1 MATITLYAGKINQIP
16 GLINEVKKSVVD
28 YKSEL
33 SALRK
38 KTLNINRSVC
48 NLDEVISS
56 IQASSQTQ
64 DRKIDS
70 LEKFC
75 SESEKFISE
84 VIRID
89 EEVAELINKRKENFY
104 KEYYYLKPESEKS
117 GWEKIKD
124 GLKSVAEWCKE
135 NWKSIAKIVAAAVV
149 ITGLGIA
156 AALTGGILGVILA
169 GAFWGALAGG
179 LIGGAVGGIAAAING
194 GSFLEGFADGALS
207 GAISG
212 AVTGAACAGLG
223 ALGALAGKSI
233 QCMSTV
239 GKAINVTSKVTAALS
254 FGMDG
259 FDMLAMGISL
269 FDPSNALVEF
279 NRKLHSNALYN
290 GFQIAVNAL
299 AVFSAG
305 AASTMKCFV
314 AGTMI
319 LTVAGLVAIENI
331 KAGDKVIATNP
342 ETFEVAEKTV
352 LETYVRETTEL
363 LHLTINGEVIK
374 TTFEHPFYVKD
385 VGFVEAGKLQVGD
398 KLVDS
403 RGNLLVVEEK
413 KLEITDKPV
422 KVYNFK
428 VDNFHTYH
436 VGENRVLVHNA
447 NKYVKGT
454 RSTVG
459 KLTGSLDGL
468 TSAERKVVNDLL
480 SQGKNVE
487 IIPRSNDQG
496 VSTPDFII
504 NGVKTELKTLNGTS
518 LNTPVTRITD
528 AFKQGAD
535 AVIIDARN
543 VGITAEQANQILNR
557 AAGTY
562 QNKVLP
568 GQVEI
573 WTVDGIIRR

>member
-1 MATITLYAGKINQIP
+1 
-16 GLINEVKKSVVD
+16 
-28 YKSEL
+28 
-33 SALRK
+33 
-38 KTLNINRSVC
+38 
-48 NLDEVISS
+48 
-56 IQASSQTQ
+56 
-64 DRKIDS
+64 
-70 LEKFC
+70 
-75 SESEKFISE
+75 
-84 VIRID
+84 
-89 EEVAELINKRKENFY
+89 
-104 KEYYYLKPESEKS
+104 
-117 GWEKIKD
+117 
-124 GLKSVAEWCKE
+124 
-135 NWKSIAKIVAAAVV
+135 
-149 ITGLGIA
+149 
-156 AALTGGILGVILA
+156 LGVILA
-169 GAFWGALAGG
+169 GAFWEHWPR
-179 LIGGAVGGIAAAING
+179 IDRGAVGGIAAAING

-279 NRKLHSNALYN
+279 NRKLHSNALYD

-319 LTVAGLVAIENI
+319 LTAAGLVAIENI

-403 RGNLLVVEEK
+403 KGNLLVVEEK
-413 KLEITDKPV
+413 KLEITDEPV

-428 VDNFHTYH
+428 VDDFHTYH
-436 VGENRVLVHNA
+436 VGKKGILVHNA
-447 NKYVKGT
+447 DYNPKW
-454 RSTVG
+454 
-459 KLTGSLDGL
+459 
-468 TSAERKVVNDLL
+468 
-480 SQGKNVE
+480 
-487 IIPRSNDQG
+487 I
-496 VSTPDFII
+496 
-504 NGVKTELKTLNGTS
+504 
-518 LNTPVTRITD
+518 
-528 AFKQGAD
+528 
-535 AVIIDARN
+535 
-543 VGITAEQANQILNR
+543 
-557 AAGTY
+557 
-562 QNKVLP
+562 
-568 GQVEI
+568 
-573 WTVDGIIRR
+573 

>member
-1 MATITLYAGKINQIP
+1 M
-16 GLINEVKKSVVD
+16 
-28 YKSEL
+28 
-33 SALRK
+33 
-38 KTLNINRSVC
+38 
-48 NLDEVISS
+48 
-56 IQASSQTQ
+56 
-64 DRKIDS
+64 
-70 LEKFC
+70 
-75 SESEKFISE
+75 
-84 VIRID
+84 
-89 EEVAELINKRKENFY
+89 
-104 KEYYYLKPESEKS
+104 
-117 GWEKIKD
+117 
-124 GLKSVAEWCKE
+124 
-135 NWKSIAKIVAAAVV
+135 
-149 ITGLGIA
+149 
-156 AALTGGILGVILA
+156 GVILA

-223 ALGALAGKSI
+223 ALGAAAGKGI

-259 FDMLAMGISL
+259 FDMLAMGVSL

-279 NRKLHSNALYN
+279 NQKLHSNALYN

-363 LHLTINGEVIK
+363 LHLRIGGEVIK
-374 TTFEHPFYVKD
+374 TTVDHPFYVKD
-385 VGFVEAGKLQVGD
+385 VGFVEAVNLQVGD

-403 RGNLLVVEEK
+403 RGNVLVVEEK
-413 KLEITDKPV
+413 KLEITGEPV

-428 VDNFHTYH
+428 VDDFHTYH
-436 VGENRVLVHNA
+436 VGNKGILVHNA

-454 RSTVG
+454 RSTQLTFDEALK
-459 KLTGSLDGL
+459 KLDKSGL
-468 TSAERKVVNDLL
+468 R
-480 SQGKNVE
+480 
-487 IIPRSNDQG
+487 
-496 VSTPDFII
+496 
-504 NGVKTELKTLNGTS
+504 
-518 LNTPVTRITD
+518 
-528 AFKQGAD
+528 
-535 AVIIDARN
+535 
-543 VGITAEQANQILNR
+543 
-557 AAGTY
+557 
-562 QNKVLP
+562 P
-568 GQVEI
+568 GQTEISKSRVMEIVENYDPMKAQSSVYTDSTGRYLVEGHHTTVANTMLGKGSGVNMNI
-573 WTVDGIIRR
+573 PTQQIPSATNVYWTKKWYEFWKTQIKVTK

>member
-1 MATITLYAGKINQIP
+1 MWRIIENLMSNVLKYSLQGSRVYIDITRNQTDGVLVIKNISATP
-16 GLINEVKKSVVD
+16 
-28 YKSEL
+28 
-33 SALRK
+33 
-38 KTLNINRSVC
+38 LNIPVERLTERFVRG
-48 NLDEVISS
+48 DE
-56 IQASSQTQ
+56 ARTT
-64 DRKIDS
+64 
-70 LEKFC
+70 EG
-75 SESEKFISE
+75 
-84 VIRID
+84 
-89 EEVAELINKRKENFY
+89 
-104 KEYYYLKPESEKS
+104 S
-117 GWEKIKD
+117 GL
-124 GLKSVAEWCKE
+124 GL
-135 NWKSIAKIVAAAVV
+135 SIAQSLTTLQKGKFDIEIDGDLFKVIVQCRYGKLLLFHN
-149 ITGLGIA
+149 T
-156 AALTGGILGVILA
+156 
-169 GAFWGALAGG
+169 
-179 LIGGAVGGIAAAING
+179 AAING

-385 VGFVEAGKLQVGD
+385 VGFVEAGKLLVGD

-403 RGNLLVVEEK
+403 KGNVLVVEEK
-413 KLEITDKPV
+413 KLEITDEPV

-428 VDNFHTYH
+428 VDDFHTYH
-436 VGENRVLVHNA
+436 VGNNGILVHNA
-447 NKYVKGT
+447 DYNPVLNDKFKLTEAKKYERKINNSKNLHHDLGDFGEEVMKKVAKENNLGNDISAMFKRGRNGIDGTFLSEGPPPKLTIIESKASVKGKFNYSSKQKLGGEKYFKDMLR
-454 RSTVG
+454 RSS
-459 KLTGSLDGL
+459 K
-468 TSAERKVVNDLL
+468 
-480 SQGKNVE
+480 QYKNMAKNYKNLKKQF
-487 IIPRSNDQG
+487 P
-496 VSTPDFII
+496 
-504 NGVKTELKTLNGTS
+504 ELK
-518 LNTPVTRITD
+518 VDYIRVEAKVKITKKRFSVED
-528 AFKQGAD
+528 
-535 AVIIDARN
+535 VN
-543 VGITAEQANQILNR
+543 VKAWGKI
-557 AAGTY
+557 
-562 QNKVLP
+562 
-568 GQVEI
+568 
-573 WTVDGIIRR
+573 